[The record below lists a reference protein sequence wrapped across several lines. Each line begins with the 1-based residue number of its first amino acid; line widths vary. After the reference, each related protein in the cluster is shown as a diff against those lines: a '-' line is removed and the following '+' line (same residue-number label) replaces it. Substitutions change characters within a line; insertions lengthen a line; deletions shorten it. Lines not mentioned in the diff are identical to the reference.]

1 MSRYLGLN
9 MDNKLKA
16 NNIVY
21 ICVTIIVCFVIFSF
35 THYKI
40 KDRELMSQNIEKAI
54 TKDVDPLAVRCSYA
68 PNDDIICIT
77 HSFAPTGKK

>member
-1 MSRYLGLN
+1 
-9 MDNKLKA
+9 
-16 NNIVY
+16 
-21 ICVTIIVCFVIFSF
+21 
-35 THYKI
+35 
-40 KDRELMSQNIEKAI
+40 MSQNIEKAI